1 MGDLQKIQKQ
11 FTAVAAILS
20 VTALALLMYLFW
32 PGSGRRAQDEERASL
47 EHQRI
52 ELTNEVNL
60 QKSSN
65 PEKTRSDLK
74 VLYTDLPGRY
84 SQISQRMEKLFQE
97 TGVSPSASIKYSIEQ
112 PDKTD
117 LPDVQRI
124 KIETTV
130 TSDYAKVARFINA
143 VEQDPLLFVIEKI
156 SLSGQPEGNAVSLQ
170 ITFETYLKGAA

>member
-32 PGSGRRAQDEERASL
+32 PGSGRRAQDEETASL

-74 VLYTDLPGRY
+74 VLYTDLPSRY
-84 SQISQRMEKLFQE
+84 SQISQRMAKLFQE
-97 TGVSPSASIKYSIEQ
+97 AGVSPSASIKYSIEQ